1 MSNKRDYYEV
11 LGIAR
16 DASPDDI
23 RKAYRALA
31 RKYHPDVNKEADA
44 ESTFK
49 DINEANSVLS
59 DPEKRAVYDRFG
71 HNGPQMGGGGGDPF
85 GGEDPFSAIFESFFG
100 GAGGGRG
107 QRGPKSG
114 ADLKYV
120 LKISFEEAVFGV
132 EKTIEYRR
140 QETCGSCRG
149 NGAQEGTE
157 PTRCTRCNGTGEVRQ
172 RSPIFNM
179 VTVMACDT
187 CRGEGVVIAIPCREC
202 RGDGRVRTL
211 HTLNLKIPAGI
222 DSQSQLRMTGEGEVG
237 PRGGPFGNLYVVFE
251 IQPHAFFRR
260 QENDILYEMSVN
272 VAQAALGA
280 TLTIPTLEGS
290 EPLKINAGMQSGTTF
305 RLRGKGV
312 PMLRANGRGDQIV
325 IAKVVIPEKLT
336 DVQRVLFTELAHT
349 FEPLTGTNA
358 GNAGQKSGTDPA
370 DEGILDRIKSA
381 LGL

>member
-1 MSNKRDYYEV
+1 MTNKRDFYEV
-11 LGIAR
+11 LGVPR
-16 DASPDDI
+16 DASADDI
-23 RKAYRALA
+23 RKAYRGLA
-31 RKYHPDVNKEADA
+31 RKYHPDVNREPDA

-71 HNGPQMGGGGGDPF
+71 HNGPQMGGGGDPF

-100 GAGGGRG
+100 GAGGGRW

-120 LKISFEEAVFGV
+120 LKLSFEEAVFGC

-140 QETCGSCRG
+140 QETCSPCKGS
-149 NGAQEGTE
+149 GAQEGTE
-157 PTRCTRCNGTGEVRQ
+157 PTRCTRCSGTGEVRQ

-179 VTVMACDT
+179 VTVMACEA

-211 HTLNLKIPAGI
+211 HSLNLKIPAGI
-222 DSQSQLRMTGEGEVG
+222 DSQSQLRMTGEGEIG

-260 QENDILYEMSVN
+260 QENDVVYEMSVN

-280 TLTIPTLEGS
+280 TMTIPTLEGT
-290 EPLKINAGMQSGTTF
+290 EQLKVSPGMQSGTTF

-312 PMLRANGRGDQIV
+312 PMLRSSGRGDQIV
-325 IAKVVIPEKLT
+325 IAKVVIPEKLSEE
-336 DVQRVLFTELAHT
+336 QRVLFSALAHT
-349 FEPLTGTNA
+349 FSPSTGADA
-358 GNAGQKSGTDPA
+358 GNAGHSSGTHPH

>member
-1 MSNKRDYYEV
+1 
-11 LGIAR
+11 
-16 DASPDDI
+16 
-23 RKAYRALA
+23 
-31 RKYHPDVNKEADA
+31 
-44 ESTFK
+44 
-49 DINEANSVLS
+49 
-59 DPEKRAVYDRFG
+59 
-71 HNGPQMGGGGGDPF
+71 
-85 GGEDPFSAIFESFFG
+85 
-100 GAGGGRG
+100 
-107 QRGPKSG
+107 
-114 ADLKYV
+114 
-120 LKISFEEAVFGV
+120 
-132 EKTIEYRR
+132 
-140 QETCGSCRG
+140 
-149 NGAQEGTE
+149 
-157 PTRCTRCNGTGEVRQ
+157 
-172 RSPIFNM
+172 M